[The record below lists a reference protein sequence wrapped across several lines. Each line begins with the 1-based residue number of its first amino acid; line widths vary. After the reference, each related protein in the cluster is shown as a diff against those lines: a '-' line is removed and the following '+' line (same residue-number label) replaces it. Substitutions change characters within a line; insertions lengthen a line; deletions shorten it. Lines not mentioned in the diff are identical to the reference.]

1 MGKKISGQGW
11 FAVKIEMRGTR
22 AVAVLTGDHF
32 RPDQKDIANAVT
44 GCEGSDSAL
53 EGRSPVYL
61 VKDSVVGVALGAY
74 RMKQGLKI
82 VDCHDGARG
91 KPCGKC
97 SKCMEARERM
107 FTRVIL
113 GSLELPETDLS
124 KRLRDAVQQVIGL
137 PWTDAPWSGTMTDE
151 EVEEVFEELGV
162 TPVKEGE

>member
-1 MGKKISGQGW
+1 M
-11 FAVKIEMRGTR
+11 T
-22 AVAVLTGDHF
+22 
-32 RPDQKDIANAVT
+32 
-44 GCEGSDSAL
+44 CDS
-53 EGRSPVYL
+53 
-61 VKDSVVGVALGAY
+61 
-74 RMKQGLKI
+74 
-82 VDCHDGARG
+82 RG

-137 PWTDAPWSGTMTDE
+137 PWTDAPWSGPMTDE

-162 TPVKEGE
+162 APVKEGE

>member
-22 AVAVLTGDHF
+22 PVAVLTGDHF
-32 RPDQKDIANAVT
+32 WSNEREIANAVSRVD
-44 GCEGSDSAL
+44 GNESAIA
-53 EGRSPVYL
+53 GGSPVYL
-61 VKDSVVGVALGAY
+61 VKDSVVGVALCAS
-74 RMKQGLKI
+74 RTKRCLKI
-82 VDCHDGARG
+82 VDCHDGPRG

-97 SKCMEARERM
+97 RKCMESRARI

-137 PWTDAPWSGTMTDE
+137 PWTDAPWSGPMTDE